1 VVEDIGVTG
10 VKGSF
15 ILNKQEARQFA
26 GEWVRAWNTHDLDQI
41 LAHHAQEV
49 QFTSPFIVKL
59 IGRSSDTILG
69 KDDLRVYFEKGLD
82 TYPELRFELINVLV
96 GVDSVTLYY
105 RSVRSMLA
113 AEVMHFDESSKVV
126 RTTAHGVAVLLVGV
140 YLVLNL
146 VIVAVGLHEA
156 VTHPQ
161 YVTGWSEALFTS
173 YGNPMMMIGVA
184 LLVFPQLVLGLSGFE
199 TGVSMMPLV
208 RGEEGD
214 DPQRPGGRIRNTR
227 KMLTAGYQEHQN
239 LLFAPKL

>member
-15 ILNKQEARQFA
+15 TLSNQEVRQFA
-26 GEWVRAWNTHDLDQI
+26 GEWVRAWSTHDLEQI
-41 LAHHAQEV
+41 LTHHAQEV

-59 IGRSSDTILG
+59 LGRSSDTILG

-82 TYPELRFELINVLV
+82 PYPELRFELINVLV
-96 GVDSVTLYY
+96 GVDSVTLYH
-105 RSVRSMLA
+105 RSVRSILA
-113 AEVMHFDESSKVV
+113 AEVMHFDESGKVV

-214 DPQRPGGRIRNTR
+214 DPKDVDRRLPRTPEPPLRS
-227 KMLTAGYQEHQN
+227 
-239 LLFAPKL
+239 